1 MGESLYFISR
11 IVVSK
16 VDFNRVLITKNSNR
30 TSIQWLK
37 KLSSSLTFLLIYRI
51 GSKSFDTDPST
62 SRPISATRL
71 SPIDVKERP
80 NSSKFSS
87 QTSIDCSDLT
97 SNSRS
102 CIDEERI
109 LPVTSQS
116 KVSLN
121 SRLAPLETE
130 KDKIKSSIKVRE
142 YEFTEPCKSR
152 NVDSATSTTSAA
164 SANDSQTEIKWISQ
178 VEPLLN
184 VINTC
189 YKENLVDQ
197 FCEACDKLNKALEI
211 NGMFSKSCPK
221 RATILK
227 LIFKYLDCENDR
239 MKLKIAK
246 IILNMK
252 VNSNNLTNI
261 CRLVFSIS
269 RNTDND
275 IIFMQHDLL
284 GTFRLLIK

>member
-1 MGESLYFISR
+1 MFYCVQNYNTPLT
-11 IVVSK
+11 
-16 VDFNRVLITKNSNR
+16 LT
-30 TSIQWLK
+30 L
-37 KLSSSLTFLLIYRI
+37 LSRI

-87 QTSIDCSDLT
+87 QTSIDCTDLA

-121 SRLAPLETE
+121 SRLAPLDTATE
-130 KDKIKSSIKVRE
+130 KDKTKNSIKVRE
-142 YEFTEPCKSR
+142 FEFTEPPCKSR
-152 NVDSATSTTSAA
+152 DADSATSTTSLTN
-164 SANDSQTEIKWISQ
+164 SANDSQTEIKWKSQ
-178 VEPLLN
+178 IEPLLN

-189 YKENLVDQ
+189 HKDNLVDQ

-227 LIFKYLDCENDR
+227 LIFKYLDNENDR

-284 GTFRLLIK
+284 GNFPNLTFFVFFFFL